1 MFFDFHLGVPENYPF
16 VVHKEIASLIW
27 MRLNCPSARLILRA
41 DDTVL
46 VDTFLLLNYLEN
58 ELDLEQ
64 QDGIHGWFRPDTPV
78 ARSGIRAVTNVEYKW
93 DSYPPHARIPGYFF
107 SNDTCRRLVDAA
119 QGAQPT
125 WIRTGNA
132 YITGLLRHS
141 ARIPFYNYTQLRY
154 LARHEGLESCDESF
168 ETKSN
173 LLLCQSKLSDGLQG
187 DPYEYY
193 DVWDILLAKHSNS
206 TL

>member
-1 MFFDFHLGVPENYPF
+1 
-16 VVHKEIASLIW
+16 
-27 MRLNCPSARLILRA
+27 MRLNCPSARWILRA
-41 DDTVL
+41 DDTVI
-46 VDTFLLLNYLEN
+46 VDTFLLLDYLEN
-58 ELDLEQ
+58 ELDLAE

-78 ARSGIRAVTNVEYKW
+78 VRSGIWAVTNAEYQS
-93 DSYPPHARIPGYFF
+93 DIYPPHARIPGYFF

-119 QGAQPT
+119 QGAQPA

-141 ARIPFYNYTQLRY
+141 ARILFYNYIQLRY
-154 LARHEGLESCDESF
+154 LVRHDALASCYEFF

-173 LLLCQSKLSDGLQG
+173 LLLCHSKLSDGLQG

-193 DVWDILLAKHSNS
+193 DVWDILLSKHSNS